1 MSKFFTVKWVDVK
14 DALAV
19 GVITFLFVI
28 IVEII
33 AAKTI
38 FGLDWKTLLND
49 GVIAGLGVIGSFL
62 KSLLT
67 TSSGTLAGV
76 KIK

>member
-1 MSKFFTVKWVDVK
+1 MSKFFRVNWVDVK
-14 DALAV
+14 EALAMGIIMALV
-19 GVITFLFVI
+19 VVILEV
-28 IVEII
+28 I
-33 AAKTI
+33 AAKSI
-38 FGLDWKTLLND
+38 FGLDWKTLANT
-49 GVIAGLGVIGSFL
+49 GVMAFLTVFVSFL